1 MYVTAMH
8 LYLNMHIHELY
19 CQQPSEAID
28 CLGRTTY
35 YNEILCVILVILFT
49 YLVFSKIVS
58 VFTLYLHSLLLCTE
72 HHLLFSNSRAYHS
85 LVVI

>member
-19 CQQPSEAID
+19 CQQPSEAKD

-49 YLVFSKIVS
+49 YMVFFQNSIR
-58 VFTLYLHSLLLCTE
+58 LHSLLLCTK